1 MNKRGDIEI
10 NLYFFLEL
18 VAGILIASI
27 AINIAMT
34 LAKGTVYEKLNIA
47 EDIGMQINT
56 IISLPGDAY
65 IVDNNLH
72 GYSVSVVDNRVE
84 VYSEI
89 LDVSKAVYYFP
100 KTETSNFDAK
110 LTTPKQIIISKVS
123 GQIIIS
129 EEILNGLKNE

>member
-27 AINIAMT
+27 AINIATT

-72 GYSVSVVDNRVE
+72 GYSVSVLDNRVE

-100 KTETSNFDAK
+100 KTGTATFDAK
-110 LTTPKQIIISKVS
+110 LTTPNQIVISKIS

-129 EEILNGLKNE
+129 EEIPTGLKNE